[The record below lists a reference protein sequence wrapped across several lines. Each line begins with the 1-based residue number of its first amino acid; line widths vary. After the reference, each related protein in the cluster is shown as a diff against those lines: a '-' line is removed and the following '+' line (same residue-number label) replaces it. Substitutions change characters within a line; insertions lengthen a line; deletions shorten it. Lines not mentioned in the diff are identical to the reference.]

1 MLDVPFA
8 GALALGAAVGTE
20 EIAGVP
26 TTHYRIDNAD
36 EFVALV
42 ADAFGGRAG
51 TLTSITLDSWL
62 AADGYIV
69 QYLLAATTAGATV
82 QDSAGADQMVDQT
95 ITVDY
100 KMSDI
105 GALDAIVWPAD
116 APPAD
121 ALIVPGFD
129 ADAFPLPENAEV
141 QPSVGVLAFATALDE
156 AGVRDFYAAQL
167 GVAGSLE
174 GEYGYYTA
182 RRDDGPTL
190 VLAVTPGGD
199 GQPSRAE
206 VFADRGE

>member
-1 MLDVPFA
+1 
-8 GALALGAAVGTE
+8 
-20 EIAGVP
+20 
-26 TTHYRIDNAD
+26 
-36 EFVALV
+36 V

-100 KMSDI
+100 TMSDI
-105 GALDAIVWPAD
+105 GALDAIAWPAD

-129 ADAFPLPENAEV
+129 ANAFPLPENAQV

-167 GVAGSLE
+167 GAAGWSLK
-174 GEYGYYTA
+174 GEYGYFTA
-182 RRDDGPTL
+182 RRDDGLTL

-199 GQPSRAE
+199 GQPTRVE